1 MITLDSRVFR
11 QYVNQIDKLSDRS
24 NIYFRNSTNSMRLP
38 LFYPM
43 PNLIRAVKCTSVC
56 VTDAG
61 AVRQAHYSRLHTRG
75 RTVPHPDRRLQA
87 PHPHPPPP
95 SPRRAIPKAPPAP
108 PLRRRGSPRP
118 GPDPMAN
125 SNLPRRIIKVRAP
138 AQISRPFSIRS
149 FLSLT
154 FLVSP
159 WLDLCRRRSDC
170 SASQVRELSFRWISA
185 WFSCYFS

>member
-1 MITLDSRVFR
+1 MITLDSRFFR

-87 PHPHPPPP
+87 PHPPPP